1 MATTVVYML
10 HSNRADALK
19 IFHRPEILAAIG
31 KSATYVHNLL
41 QGKGLSVH
49 LNTSQR
55 KAMKY
60 LSEMAKI
67 VSDGIIS
74 TATLVKRM
82 ERKLDSYLVSRLMR
96 TITEVYTKKR
106 KEIREHNE
114 KVKDQKEGKGSPH

>member
-1 MATTVVYML
+1 ML

-31 KSATYVHNLL
+31 KSATYVRNLL

-82 ERKLDSYLVSRLMR
+82 EGKLDSYLVSRLMR
-96 TITEVYTKKR
+96 TITEVYTKKKSGNITKNSKSQR
-106 KEIREHNE
+106 SKRR
-114 KVKDQKEGKGSPH
+114 